1 MVISEMEIRLR
12 ADIASLQR
20 DMNAARQT
28 VTSATSG
35 MARAADAAKSALA
48 GIGLGLGI
56 AQVIEMTDQYTKFT
70 AQLRLA
76 TLSTREYT
84 QAMASVK
91 AISTTAQASIA
102 DIGVLYAK
110 IANGTRELGNSQ
122 KKIAEITEVVG
133 LGLKVSGATAQEASS
148 AMLQLSQAFASG
160 VLRGEE
166 FNAVN
171 EAGPRVMLA
180 LAEGIGVPV
189 GALKKMAEEGKLTS
203 DVLSEALPRSLQKLR
218 EEAKEVQTISGAFQ
232 VLKDRVMEVSAVR
245 AKDNGSV
252 AAMTQGIALLADNL
266 TGLLTV
272 MTGLTV
278 IKGGTWAAEW
288 VAGAYARIAANKQ
301 LTASAVESASVEM
314 RRAEAERQS
323 ALIAQSRAREGVA
336 AARAEVAADRQRMA
350 SAAATAEAA
359 VAARLAQF
367 TETGAIVR
375 AEIALEKTRLA
386 AQINAIGRTARV
398 AEMARLATQLD
409 AIQKGMAASSAEL
422 AAVRVANENA
432 AAAAAAAGAA
442 KIAAAREAEVIATGG
457 AAAATL
463 RLRLASAGLTAAM
476 GAASVAGNIL
486 RGGLALLGGPVGAVI
501 TLLTVGGMA
510 WMTWGNKAEEAN
522 DKVAQSTEEATKEMI
537 ARLDKQIEKLR
548 ERNNLA
554 ATEPRIK
561 SLGELNDADAAGLAS
576 AKAALEAN
584 RAQQAALPNGREKTL
599 LQLSEIDLIY
609 DYDTALQRVNERE
622 KELARGKDIAFNKRY
637 AEWLGQNGTAE
648 EKERYELEK
657 LRQEYGRVTPAMI
670 AWVKA
675 KYADKGAASQ
685 IKQEQTA
692 YQNLVTSVQEKIA
705 ANELELSGYDKLT
718 ESQKMTIK
726 LDAAIGTG
734 KNKLSEEHINEAR
747 ALIDKVAAQEQAI
760 EAQQRSAQWAEVEAK
775 NDADHYASLRA
786 GTAAIDDRIKQME
799 REIET
804 YGLSASA
811 AIDMERAK
819 LQAKLDAGP
828 ATYAELIAL
837 DEQIAK
843 LTKLGELT
851 RKKEGLEANVD
862 VTQAKELLDIMS
874 AIDESA
880 RSAAQGMADSFG
892 RVGKAIGGLTTA
904 LSGLGKNQAAIA
916 AQLAAATKA
925 AAGDPAKVAAAT
937 TLAARQSAQ
946 AQIQS
951 YGDMAAAGKDFF
963 DENSRGYKAM
973 EAAEKTFRAFEVALS
988 IKTMLEKSGIL
999 TAFTAMFVS
1008 SKATETAATVAS
1020 VGPDVAAS
1028 MVKGQAAAAAG
1039 VAGQAQGDPYSA
1051 WARMAAMAAVM
1062 AGLGF
1067 AIGGIGGGKDTT
1079 AADRQKATGTGSVL
1093 GDSAAKSES
1102 IAKAI
1107 ELSAANSN
1115 IELNYTAGMLR
1126 SLRAIESSITGLGGI
1141 LAQNGVTGV
1150 APAST
1155 YGSAGST
1162 LSKLSTAADV
1172 LFAGGLATVTDKLL
1186 GGFLSKT
1193 IGKIGNAIFGG
1204 KTEARDVG
1212 VMANKTTV
1220 AGVYAG
1226 QWRAQSY
1233 ADMKKSGGWFHSDD
1247 YWTDPKDLGREA
1259 DQQFSQIIKNMSDA
1273 VGEAGKL
1280 LGLGSTAFT
1289 QRLNSFVVDIG
1300 KISTKDLS
1308 ADEIQKQLEAA
1319 FSKVG
1324 DDMARWAVGGL
1335 TDFQQAGEGAL
1346 ETLVRIAA
1354 NYANLDSVLA
1364 SVGKSFGLVGMSSI
1378 SVREE
1383 FIDLAGG
1390 IDELASKTASFAENF
1405 LTEAERLA
1413 PVQKYVTDQL
1423 SAMGLAGLRSRESF
1437 KQYVLGL
1444 DLTSE
1449 AQRQQYVALMDLQE
1463 AFAKVYPEIVDTT
1476 ISLADAK
1483 TALADAYN
1491 AEVDAI
1497 GATID
1502 RMSSFAS
1509 SLRSLRSSAVLGN
1522 LSPLSPQQKY
1532 AEAKA
1537 QYEAVLSAARGGDEA
1552 AQSNYQAAFTS
1563 FLEASRTVFA
1573 SSDQYQQ
1580 DFYYAQAATE
1590 EAARWAEAQ
1599 VDVGQAQLTALEQQ
1613 VSGLI
1618 EVKQEVMSV
1627 REAILQ
1633 LNAVM
1638 GKNTAP
1644 LTAVAPPVNTP
1655 IPYSSYGTSNT
1666 EALVAEVKALRTEV
1680 SGLRADANRQ
1690 TGDIIRGGA
1699 AASESS
1705 AAMIAKATTSAVKSN
1720 LTQDRVAPE

>member
-12 ADIASLQR
+12 ADIARLQR
-20 DMNAARQT
+20 DMDAARQT
-28 VTSATSG
+28 VTSATNG

-48 GIGLGLGI
+48 GIGLGMGM
-56 AQVIEMTDQYTKFT
+56 AQVIQMTDQYTKFT

-76 TLSTREYT
+76 TLSTREYS
-84 QAMASVK
+84 QALASVK
-91 AISTTAQASIA
+91 AISTAAQTSIA
-102 DIGVLYAK
+102 DMGVLYAK
-110 IANGTRELGNSQ
+110 IANGTRELGNTQ
-122 KKIAEITEVVG
+122 KQVAEITEVVG

-171 EAGPRVMLA
+171 EAGPRVMQA
-180 LAEGIGVPV
+180 LADGIGVPV

-203 DVLSEALPRSLQKLR
+203 DVLSDALPRSLQKLR

-232 VLKDRVMEVSAVR
+232 VLKDRIMEVTAVR

-252 AAMTQGIALLADNL
+252 AAMTQGIELLADNL
-266 TGLLTV
+266 SGLLTI

-278 IKGGTWAAEW
+278 IKAGTWAAEW
-288 VAGAYARIAANKQ
+288 VAGAHARIMANKQ
-301 LTASAVESASVEM
+301 MTASAVESAAVEL

-336 AARAEVAADRQRMA
+336 AARAEVAADKQRMA
-350 SAAATAEAA
+350 SAAAAAEAA
-359 VAARLAQF
+359 IVARQTQFAETAR
-367 TETGAIVR
+367 IVR
-375 AEIALEKTRLA
+375 AEIAVEKTRHA
-386 AQINAIGRTARV
+386 AQINDIGRAARV
-398 AEMARLATQLD
+398 AEMAKLATQLA
-409 AIQKGMAASSAEL
+409 AIEKGMAASSAEL
-422 AAVRVANENA
+422 AAVRIANENA
-432 AAAAAAAGAA
+432 AANAAAAGAA
-442 KIAAAREAEVIATGG
+442 RIAAAREAEVVATGG

-463 RLRLASAGLTAAM
+463 RLRLATAGLTAAM
-476 GAASVAGNIL
+476 GAASLAGNVV
-486 RGGLALLGGPVGAVI
+486 RGGLALLGGPIGAVI
-501 TLLTVGGMA
+501 TLLTIGGMA

-522 DKVAQSTEEATKEMI
+522 DKVAKSTEETTKEMI
-537 ARLDKQIEKLR
+537 ERLDKQIEKLR

-554 ATEPRIK
+554 ATEPKIK
-561 SLGELNDADAAGLAS
+561 NLGELNDADAAGLAR
-576 AKAALEAN
+576 AKAALDEN
-584 RAQQAALPNGREKTL
+584 RRLQSVSAPGREKTL
-599 LQLSEIDLIY
+599 LGLDEIDLLH
-609 DYDTALQRVNERE
+609 DYELALAKITDRE
-622 KELARGKDIAFNKRY
+622 AEVARGKEIAFNKRY
-637 AEWLGQNGTAE
+637 AEWLGQNGTAAQ
-648 EKERYELEK
+648 KEAYELEK
-657 LRQEYGRVTPAMI
+657 LRQEYGRITPEMER
-670 AWVKA
+670 WVKA
-675 KYADKGAASQ
+675 KYADKSAN
-685 IKQEQTA
+685 QEKTA
-692 YQNLVTSVQEKIA
+692 YQNLITSIHEKIA
-705 ANELELSGYDKLT
+705 ANDLEINGYGKLS
-718 ESQKMTIK
+718 ESQQMTIK

-734 KNKLSEEHINEAR
+734 KNKLSEGHINEAR
-747 ALIDKVAAQEQAI
+747 ALIGKVAAQEQAI
-760 EAQQRSAQWAEVEAK
+760 EAQQRSAKWAEAEAK

-804 YGLSASA
+804 YGLSAA
-811 AIDMERAK
+811 AAVDMEKAK

-904 LSGLGKNQAAIA
+904 LSGLGKSQAAIA

-925 AAGDPAKVAAAT
+925 AAGDREKVAVAT
-937 TLAARQSAQ
+937 AQAARQSAQ

-999 TAFTAMFVS
+999 TAFTSMFVS
-1008 SKATETAATVAS
+1008 SKATEAAATT
-1020 VGPDVAAS
+1020 VAAKAEIGAT
-1028 MVKGQAAAAAG
+1028 MAKGQASAVAG
-1039 VAGQAQGDPYSA
+1039 VANQAGGDQYTA
-1051 WARMAAMAAVM
+1051 FARMAVMAAAMAA
-1062 AGLGF
+1062 LGF
-1067 AIGGIGGGKDTT
+1067 AVGGFGGGKDTT
-1079 AADRQKATGTGSVL
+1079 AIDRQKATGTGSVL
-1093 GDSAAKSES
+1093 GDAAAKSES

-1126 SLRAIESSITGLGGI
+1126 SLRAIESSLSGLGGI
-1141 LAQNGVTGV
+1141 LAQNGVTGN
-1150 APAST
+1150 APAGK
-1155 YGSAGST
+1155 YGGAGASV
-1162 LSKLSTAADV
+1162 ANV
-1172 LFAGGLATVTDKLL
+1172 LMLDPLTRSLDLLTGGWV
-1186 GGFLSKT
+1186 
-1193 IGKIGNAIFGG
+1193 GKITSSINNAIFGG
-1204 KTEARDVG
+1204 KTTARDVG
-1212 VMANKTTV
+1212 VMTNKTTL
-1220 AGVYAG
+1220 AGALAG
-1226 QWRAQSY
+1226 GLNAQSY
-1233 ADMKKSGGWFHSDD
+1233 ADMKKDGGLFRSDK
-1247 YWTDPKDLGREA
+1247 YWTDPTDLGAEA
-1259 DQQFSQIIKNMSDA
+1259 NQQFTQIIRDMARA

-1280 LGLGSTAFT
+1280 LGLGGDAFSS
-1289 QRLNSFVVDIG
+1289 RLNAFVVDIG
-1300 KISTKDLS
+1300 KISTKDLKG
-1308 ADEIQKQLEAA
+1308 DEIQKQLEAA

-1324 DDMARWAVGGL
+1324 DDMARWSVDGL
-1335 TDFQQAGEGAL
+1335 TQLQKVGEGAL
-1346 ETLVRIAA
+1346 ETLVRVAS

-1364 SVGKSFGLVGMSSI
+1364 SVGKTFGATGLSSI
-1378 SVREE
+1378 KARESL
-1383 FIDLAGG
+1383 IDLAGG
-1390 IDELASKTASFAENF
+1390 IDELASKTAGFAENF

-1502 RMSSFAS
+1502 RMGSFAS
-1509 SLRSLRSSAVLGN
+1509 SLRSLRNSAVLGN

-1537 QYEAVLSAARGGDEA
+1537 QYEAVLSAARGGDET
-1552 AQSNYQAAFTS
+1552 AQSNYQSAFTS

-1573 SSDQYQQ
+1573 SSSQYQQ
-1580 DFYYAQAATE
+1580 DFAYAQAATE

-1599 VDVGQAQLTALEQQ
+1599 VDVGQAQLTALEKQ

-1627 REAILQ
+1627 RDAILQ
-1633 LNAVM
+1633 LNTVM

-1644 LTAVAPPVNTP
+1644 LTAVVAPPPVAV
-1655 IPYSSYGTSNT
+1655 PYSSYGTSNT

-1680 SGLRADANRQ
+1680 AGLRADQNGQ
-1690 TGDIIRGGA
+1690 TGALIAATRGAGEQTADKVSGAVRA
-1699 AASESS
+1699 AA
-1705 AAMIAKATTSAVKSN
+1705 TTEVRVK
-1720 LTQDRVAPE
+1720 PE